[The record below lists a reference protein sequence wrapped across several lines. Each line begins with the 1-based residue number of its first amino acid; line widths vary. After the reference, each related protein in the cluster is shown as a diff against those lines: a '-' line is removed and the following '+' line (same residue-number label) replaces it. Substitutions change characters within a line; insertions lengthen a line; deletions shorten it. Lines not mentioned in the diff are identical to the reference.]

1 MARLASYMLS
11 VIRIWFN
18 SLSLYSI
25 NIHLTNLKWLKLLN
39 ISSLYIEN
47 FKCLVFNLISSD
59 CTWCNAKKSPFCMK
73 KHHYAIYSSKS
84 CIGFIMKLKNL
95 VQSSPVYCLRHLSFK
110 AINEIH
116 AVWQKQSKIHCHI
129 NTYMLIFA
137 VRLNER

>member
-1 MARLASYMLS
+1 MTHLASYMLS

-39 ISSLYIEN
+39 ISSLYIEH

-73 KHHYAIYSSKS
+73 KKTKLDAIYSPKS
-84 CIGFIMKLKNL
+84 CFGCIMKLKNL
-95 VQSSPVYCLRHLSFK
+95 VQSSPVYCLRHLSF
-110 AINEIH
+110 NEIH
-116 AVWQKQSKIHCHI
+116 AVWQNNLKFTAI
-129 NTYMLIFA
+129 L
-137 VRLNER
+137 RLTCSYLQ

>member
-1 MARLASYMLS
+1 MTRLASYMLS

-59 CTWCNAKKSPFCMK
+59 CTWCNAKKSPFCRK
-73 KHHYAIYSSKS
+73 KTPWCHLQPEIVHWFHYEIKKLSSIIAS
-84 CIGFIMKLKNL
+84 F
-95 VQSSPVYCLRHLSFK
+95 RHLSFK

-116 AVWQKQSKIHCHI
+116 AVWQKQFKIHCHI
-129 NTYMLIFA
+129 NTNMTIFA